1 MAKRVAAWLGRMI
14 GNIMIYNTL
23 HIILNSPTAAEKEK
37 TGSMNDVFIS
47 YAHIDDQPLTEG
59 QKGWITQFHRILDV
73 RLGQLLGEKPNI
85 WRDQKIQGNDIFD
98 EKIMNAFKGA
108 KVMISIMS
116 PRYMK
121 SEWCL
126 RELNEFY
133 REATES
139 GGIQVGDRSRIFK
152 VVKTPV
158 DPEEIP
164 GHLPPVLQSI
174 IGFEFFDFDSDTG
187 RLVEYDEAFGEQ
199 ARQNY
204 FSRIYDLAYEIC
216 GLLKNYSAGGST
228 VVQAPV
234 VSADTKTVFL
244 AATTTDVQ
252 PERDRIKRELV
263 ERGHR
268 VLPENNLPLVGP
280 ELCEFLQDTLKQC
293 DLAVHMVG
301 SRYGM
306 IPEEA
311 DRSVADL
318 QNQIAA
324 ELSRESGLER
334 IIWLPRGLVAGDDRQ
349 IDFIRRINEDDATHA
364 GAEIIE
370 ESLDNLKGYLLER
383 LKPKPAATEKP
394 DVGQAPAA
402 ANVYLICDARDEE
415 AIEPLEDYLFAQ
427 GFEVSIPL
435 FEGEET
441 EIAKAHRQKL
451 TLCDAVLIYY
461 GAGGRSWV
469 EMKVMDL
476 MQAPGFGR
484 TKPIGAKAVLV
495 APPEDRRKSR
505 FKTHF
510 AEVLFQPG
518 DFDAAVLAPFVVQAK
533 PAN

>member
-1 MAKRVAAWLGRMI
+1 
-14 GNIMIYNTL
+14 
-23 HIILNSPTAAEKEK
+23 
-37 TGSMNDVFIS
+37 MNDVFIS

-59 QKGWITQFHRILDV
+59 QKGWITQFHRVLEV

-85 WRDQKIQGNDIFD
+85 WRDQKIQGNDVFD

-133 REATES
+133 REASES

-158 DPEEIP
+158 DPAEIP
-164 GHLPPVLQSI
+164 GHLPSVLQSI
-174 IGFEFFDFDSDTG
+174 IGFDFFDFDSDTG
-187 RLVEYDEAFGEQ
+187 RLIEYDEAFGEQ

-216 GLLKNYSAGGST
+216 GLLKNYKAGGST
-228 VVQAPV
+228 TVQVP
-234 VSADTKTVFL
+234 SANADAKTVFL

-268 VLPENNLPLVGP
+268 VLPENNLPVVGP
-280 ELCEFLQDTLKQC
+280 ELCDFLQDTLKQC

-334 IIWLPRGLVAGDDRQ
+334 IIWLPRGVVAGDDRQ
-349 IDFIRRINEDDATHA
+349 IDFIRRINEDTLTQT

-383 LKPKPAATEKP
+383 LKPKPPATKKP
-394 DVGQAPAA
+394 DVAQKTDAKS
-402 ANVYLICDARDEE
+402 VYLICDARDEE
-415 AIEPLEDYLFAQ
+415 AIEPLEDYLFGQ
-427 GFEVSIPL
+427 GFEVSLPL
-435 FEGEET
+435 FEGEEID
-441 EIAKAHRQKL
+441 IAKAHRQKL
-451 TLCDAVLIYY
+451 AFCDAVLIYY

-484 TKPIGAKAVLV
+484 TKPLAAKAVLI
-495 APPEDRRKSR
+495 APPEDRRKGR

-510 AEVLFQPG
+510 AEVLTQSG
-518 DFDAAVLAPFVVQAK
+518 DFDAQVLAPFVEQAK
-533 PAN
+533 TTN

>member
-1 MAKRVAAWLGRMI
+1 
-14 GNIMIYNTL
+14 
-23 HIILNSPTAAEKEK
+23 
-37 TGSMNDVFIS
+37 MNDVFIS

-59 QKGWITQFHRILDV
+59 EKGWITQFHRVLEV

-98 EKIMNAFKGA
+98 EKIMNAFKEA

-116 PRYMK
+116 PRYIK

-133 REATES
+133 RQATES
-139 GGIQVGDRSRIFK
+139 GGIQVGDRSRLFK
-152 VVKTPV
+152 VVKTPL

-164 GHLPPVLQSI
+164 EHLPPVLQSI
-174 IGFEFFDFDSDTG
+174 IGFEFFDFDADTG
-187 RLVEYDEAFGEQ
+187 RLVEYDEAFGEK

-216 GLLKNYSAGGST
+216 GLLKNYSAGGSGEVAVPEFNT
-228 VVQAPV
+228 EAR
-234 VSADTKTVFL
+234 TIFL

-301 SRYGM
+301 QRYGM

-334 IIWLPRGLVAGDDRQ
+334 IIWLPRGVVAGDDRQ

-383 LKPKPAATEKP
+383 LKPKAKPTAAEPPAL
-394 DVGQAPAA
+394 GQAPVAA
-402 ANVYLICDARDEE
+402 SVYLICDARDEE

-427 GFEVSIPL
+427 GFEVSLPL

-441 EIAKAHRQKL
+441 DIATAHRQKL
-451 TLCDAVLIYY
+451 TQCDAVLIYY

-484 TKPIGAKAVLV
+484 TKPIAAKAVLV

-510 AEVLFQPG
+510 AEVLTQAG
-518 DFDAAVLAPFVVQAK
+518 DFTPDCIAPFVAQAN

>member
-1 MAKRVAAWLGRMI
+1 MSK
-14 GNIMIYNTL
+14 
-23 HIILNSPTAAEKEK
+23 
-37 TGSMNDVFIS
+37 MNDVFIS
-47 YAHIDDQPLTEG
+47 YAHIDDQPLTQG
-59 QKGWITQFHRILDV
+59 QKGWITQFHRILEV

-116 PRYMK
+116 PRYLK

-133 REATES
+133 AAANKS

-158 DPEEIP
+158 DSNEIP
-164 GHLPPVLQSI
+164 AHLPPIMQSI
-174 IGFEFFDFDSDTG
+174 IGFDFFDFDADTG
-187 RLVEYDEAFGEQ
+187 RLVEYDETFGER

-216 GLLKNYSAGGST
+216 GLLKSYGDT
-228 VVQAPV
+228 TAPPESV
-234 VSADTKTVFL
+234 AEPVANSRTVFL

-252 PERDRIKRELV
+252 SERDRIKRELV

-268 VLPENNLPLVGP
+268 VLPENHLPLVGSELEQELRELLP
-280 ELCEFLQDTLKQC
+280 EC
-293 DLAVHMVG
+293 DLAIHMIG
-301 SRYGM
+301 NRYGM

-311 DRSVADL
+311 TSSVADL
-318 QNQIAA
+318 QNRIAS
-324 ELSRESGLER
+324 EISSDSGLER
-334 IIWLPRGLVAGDDRQ
+334 IIWLPRGVVAVDDRQ
-349 IDFIRRINEDDATHA
+349 IDFIRRINEDAATHA

-383 LKPKPAATEKP
+383 LKPKSQPKPAAKESSAF
-394 DVGQAPAA
+394 DQAPNTR
-402 ANVYLICDARDEE
+402 NVYLICDALDEE
-415 AIEPLEDYLFAQ
+415 AIEPLEDYLFAE
-427 GFEVSIPL
+427 GFEVSLPL
-435 FEGEET
+435 FEGEEHD
-441 EIAKAHRQKL
+441 IAKAHRQKL

-461 GAGGRSWV
+461 GSGGRSWV

-484 TKPIGAKAVLV
+484 TEPLAAKAVLV

-510 AEVLFQPG
+510 AEVLTQTG
-518 DFDAAVLAPFVVQAK
+518 DFKPDCIAPFVVQVK
-533 PAN
+533 PSN

>member
-1 MAKRVAAWLGRMI
+1 MGKRDDYLFYKLPSTR
-14 GNIMIYNTL
+14 
-23 HIILNSPTAAEKEK
+23 LNPSGIQST
-37 TGSMNDVFIS
+37 MNDVFIS

-59 QKGWITQFHRILDV
+59 QKGWITQFHRVLEV

-98 EKIMNAFKGA
+98 EKIVNALKGA

-139 GGIQVGDRSRIFK
+139 GGIQVGERSRIFK

-158 DPEEIP
+158 DPEEP
-164 GHLPPVLQSI
+164 PSDLPPVLQSI
-174 IGFEFFDFDSDTG
+174 IGFEFFDFDADTG
-187 RLVEYDEAFGEQ
+187 RLVEYDEAFGEK

-216 GLLKNYSAGGST
+216 GLLKNYSPGGAAT
-228 VVQAPV
+228 VEVPEI
-234 VSADTKTVFL
+234 SAEARTIFL

-268 VLPENNLPLVGP
+268 VLPESNLPLVGP
-280 ELCEFLQDTLKQC
+280 ELCDFVRDTLKQC
-293 DLAVHMVG
+293 DLSVHMVG
-301 SRYGM
+301 ARYGM

-318 QNQIAA
+318 QNQVAA

-334 IIWLPRGLVAGDDRQ
+334 IIWLPRGVVAGDDRQ
-349 IDFIRRINEDDATHA
+349 IDFIRRINEDASTHA

-383 LKPKPAATEKP
+383 LKPKPAAGETP
-394 DVGQAPAA
+394 APGQVPTAA
-402 ANVYLICDARDEE
+402 SVYLICDARDEE

-427 GFEVSIPL
+427 GFEVSLPL

-484 TKPIGAKAVLV
+484 TKPLAAKAVLV

-510 AEVLFQPG
+510 AEVLSQSG
-518 DFDAAVLAPFVVQAK
+518 DFDAAVLAPFVAQAK

>member
-1 MAKRVAAWLGRMI
+1 
-14 GNIMIYNTL
+14 
-23 HIILNSPTAAEKEK
+23 
-37 TGSMNDVFIS
+37 MNDVFIS

-59 QKGWITQFHRILDV
+59 EKGWITQFHRVLEV

-98 EKIMNAFKGA
+98 EKIMNAFKEA

-116 PRYMK
+116 PRYIK

-133 REATES
+133 RQATES
-139 GGIQVGDRSRIFK
+139 GGIQVGDRSRLFK
-152 VVKTPV
+152 VVKTPL

-164 GHLPPVLQSI
+164 EHLPPVLQSI
-174 IGFEFFDFDSDTG
+174 IGFEFFDFDADTG
-187 RLVEYDEAFGEQ
+187 RLVEYDEAFGEK

-216 GLLKNYSAGGST
+216 GLLKNYSAGGSGEVAVPEFNT
-228 VVQAPV
+228 EAR
-234 VSADTKTVFL
+234 TIFL

-301 SRYGM
+301 QRYGM

-334 IIWLPRGLVAGDDRQ
+334 IIWLPRGLVAGDNRQ

-383 LKPKPAATEKP
+383 LKPKPKSVAPETPAL
-394 DVGQAPAA
+394 GQAPAA

-415 AIEPLEDYLFAQ
+415 AIEPLEDCLFAQ
-427 GFEVSIPL
+427 GFEVSVPL
-435 FEGEET
+435 FEGEES

-484 TKPIGAKAVLV
+484 SKPFLGKAVLI
-495 APPEDRRKSR
+495 APPEDRRKGR
-505 FKTHF
+505 FKTHL
-510 AEVLFQPG
+510 ADVLTQSA
-518 DFDAAVLAPFVVQAK
+518 DFNVECIASFVNK
-533 PAN
+533 IK